1 MWICVLLVV
10 ALFGV
15 TGSAEADVVPQRK
28 WLQVRSPNFTVMGE
42 ASARDLRLVAERM
55 EQLHA
60 ALAQMTRMSSVDT
73 SDVTVIVFKS
83 EAAFRPF
90 QPRYQGK
97 VVPTAGYFQP
107 GPMNYVAILS
117 DRDYDY
123 SDVVYHEYVHL
134 VAARA
139 LGSLP
144 VWLSEGVAEFFSTFQ
159 PVDGGK
165 KARVG
170 EPHARHVERLQ
181 REFLPL
187 AALTAV
193 DHNSP
198 AYNERD
204 KQSVF
209 YAESWLLYHYLQI
222 GQKQKYQPQ
231 FGRFV
236 DAILDGMP
244 FDRACVEHLGVPM
257 AVLESELR
265 QYVSSLRFYQFE
277 VTLPD
282 ALQRI
287 ERLQPTPVPEAEV
300 HAQLAQVLLALRDP
314 AEARAHLDHAVSVDA
329 SQPLALARLAEQ
341 TVTRS
346 PEEALVFAR
355 RSAAAADQTYLSAYY
370 RARTLQQAASAN
382 SDLVEPET
390 LEAAWRQ
397 VATLNPRS
405 ADAHEAL
412 AQLRA
417 EADDFEPALAL
428 QRRAMELEPARDD
441 LLLGMAR
448 VLIMKGDT
456 KAARGLLGPLVARG
470 STPAVKQGA
479 RDYLGFAARV
489 ELAEAAGNEV
499 PAPERLPVAADQ
511 PEPPINPVEL
521 PRPSPSTEPAV
532 IPDLHRRRDGE
543 AQVFGAMSAI
553 ECAGDAVVLVIAT
566 PKGPV
571 RVRGEGLDQIDFVS
585 FRADYSGSISCGPQA
600 QPPPVMVTFRPD
612 RQHDTAG
619 EVILVE
625 VVPRGYKPPGQ

>member
-1 MWICVLLVV
+1 MRICVLLVV
-10 ALFGV
+10 VLFGV
-15 TGSAEADVVPQRK
+15 SGGAEADVVPQRK
-28 WLQVRSPNFTVMGE
+28 WFQVRSPNFTVMGE

-60 ALAQMTRMSSVDT
+60 ALSQMTGMRSVDT

-97 VVPTAGYFQP
+97 LVPAAGYFQP

-139 LGSLP
+139 LGPMP
-144 VWLSEGVAEFFSTFQ
+144 VWLGEGVAEFFSTFQ
-159 PVDGGK
+159 PIDGGK

-170 EPHARHVERLQ
+170 DVHVGHVERLQ
-181 REFLPL
+181 REFMPL

-193 DHNSP
+193 DHDSP

-222 GQKQKYQPQ
+222 GQKQKYQPK

-236 DAILDGMP
+236 DAMLDGMP
-244 FDRACVEHLGVPM
+244 FDRACVEHLGVTM

-265 QYVSSLRFYQFE
+265 QYVGSLRFYQFE

-282 ALQRI
+282 TLQRI

-314 AEARAHLDHAVSVDA
+314 VEARAHLDHAVSVDA
-329 SQPLALARLAEQ
+329 NQPLALARLAEQ

-346 PEEALVFAR
+346 PEEALAFAR

-370 RARTLQQAASAN
+370 RARTLEQAAGVN
-382 SDLVEPET
+382 NTLVEPGA

-428 QRRAMELEPARDD
+428 QRRALQLEPARDD

-456 KAARGLLGPLVARG
+456 KAARSLLGPLVARG

-479 RDYLGFAARV
+479 REYLGIAARV
-489 ELAEAAGNEV
+489 ELAAAAGSEAPV
-499 PAPERLPVAADQ
+499 PERLPVTAAE
-511 PEPPINPVEL
+511 PAPPINPVEL
-521 PRPSPSTEPAV
+521 PRPPPSTGPSV

-543 AQVFGAMSAI
+543 AQVFGSMSAI
-553 ECAGDAVVLVIAT
+553 ECAGDAAVLVIAT
-566 PKGPV
+566 SNGPV
-571 RVRGEGLDQIDFVS
+571 RVRGEALDQIDFVS
-585 FRADYSGSISCGPQA
+585 FRADYSGTISCGPQA

-612 RQHDTAG
+612 VQGDTAG
-619 EVILVE
+619 EIILVE
-625 VVPRGYKPPGQ
+625 VVPPGYKPPGR